1 MSVDSYSLDGYSLTD
16 RNTLGKEKYLLWSSP
31 NILWNAAITRK
42 KYQLVLTTTIGDSKT
57 IGPDVLNVLQM
68 FSGYQQQ
75 YSFRVV
81 IYSRSP
87 AVLSF
92 CRDHNITV
100 ITSYL
105 VNSYGVPFVRYF
117 LVQTKLLIAGHY
129 YGYINSDILVSSKLF
144 DLLIQCDNLIRQQVL
159 PSKVAIGSRVFEIP
173 LELVPSTLLNTS
185 YVTVDMVNK
194 VVELIV
200 QNPKAVLRHQHSS
213 DYFIYSESVDL
224 TKITDIVIGRMR
236 VDNGLLQYVRYQHGS
251 LVDATNFV
259 PAAHLGVCGF
269 RCKMTSSKIPYLDK
283 YWNIFYTQYFV
294 WFRGTLRHP
303 DYRF

>member
-1 MSVDSYSLDGYSLTD
+1 
-16 RNTLGKEKYLLWSSP
+16 
-31 NILWNAAITRK
+31 
-42 KYQLVLTTTIGDSKT
+42 
-57 IGPDVLNVLQM
+57 M

-105 VNSYGVPFVRYF
+105 EDSFSSRVNSYGVPFVRYF

-213 DYFIYSESVDL
+213 
-224 TKITDIVIGRMR
+224 
-236 VDNGLLQYVRYQHGS
+236 
-251 LVDATNFV
+251 
-259 PAAHLGVCGF
+259 VCHF
-269 RCKMTSSKIPYLDK
+269 HCL
-283 YWNIFYTQYFV
+283 
-294 WFRGTLRHP
+294 
-303 DYRF
+303 